1 MQRSDRLGWYNH
13 YGSEEKANETVNEI
27 KAKGGEAIAVKG
39 NMTRSEDVKKL
50 VKASEEFGKEIHILI
65 NVTGGLVARKTLEEL
80 VDLCYPYLPSINAK
94 GEPFEDESVEMTMM
108 LVQQLIIKALKEENL
123 KTENLMEVMR
133 QVISTIDHID
143 AELQSVRNLINEAIT
158 NKKTTEPTSEFQSGL
173 EVK

>member
-1 MQRSDRLGWYNH
+1 MSLNPNDDIL
-13 YGSEEKANETVNEI
+13 
-27 KAKGGEAIAVKG
+27 AKF
-39 NMTRSEDVKKL
+39 KKSNQGYL
-50 VKASEEFGKEIHILI
+50 DNLSYE
-65 NVTGGLVARKTLEEL
+65 ARKALEEL

-143 AELQSVRNLINEAIT
+143 AELQSVRNLINKAIT
-158 NKKTTEPTSEFQSGL
+158 NKKTTEPTSEFNLDS
-173 EVK
+173 K

>member
-1 MQRSDRLGWYNH
+1 MSLNPNDDIL
-13 YGSEEKANETVNEI
+13 
-27 KAKGGEAIAVKG
+27 AKF
-39 NMTRSEDVKKL
+39 KKSNQGYL
-50 VKASEEFGKEIHILI
+50 DNLSYE
-65 NVTGGLVARKTLEEL
+65 ARKALEEL

-123 KTENLMEVMR
+123 KTENLMEAMR

-158 NKKTTEPTSEFQSGL
+158 NKKTTEPTSEFQSRL

>member
-1 MQRSDRLGWYNH
+1 MSLNPNDDIL
-13 YGSEEKANETVNEI
+13 
-27 KAKGGEAIAVKG
+27 AKF
-39 NMTRSEDVKKL
+39 KKSNQGYL
-50 VKASEEFGKEIHILI
+50 DNLSYE
-65 NVTGGLVARKTLEEL
+65 ARKALEEL
-80 VDLCYPYLPSINAK
+80 VDLCYPYLTSINAK

-123 KTENLMEVMR
+123 KTENFMEVMR

-158 NKKTTEPTSEFQSGL
+158 NKKTTEPTSEFQSRL

>member
-1 MQRSDRLGWYNH
+1 MSLNPNDDIL
-13 YGSEEKANETVNEI
+13 
-27 KAKGGEAIAVKG
+27 AKF
-39 NMTRSEDVKKL
+39 KKSNQGYL
-50 VKASEEFGKEIHILI
+50 DNLSYE
-65 NVTGGLVARKTLEEL
+65 ARKALEEL

-123 KTENLMEVMR
+123 KTENFMEVMR

-158 NKKTTEPTSEFQSGL
+158 NKKTTEPTSEFNLDS
-173 EVK
+173 K

>member
-1 MQRSDRLGWYNH
+1 MSLNPNDDIL
-13 YGSEEKANETVNEI
+13 
-27 KAKGGEAIAVKG
+27 AKF
-39 NMTRSEDVKKL
+39 KKSNQGYL
-50 VKASEEFGKEIHILI
+50 DNLSYE
-65 NVTGGLVARKTLEEL
+65 ARKALEEL

-123 KTENLMEVMR
+123 KTENLMEAMR

-143 AELQSVRNLINEAIT
+143 AELQSVRNLIDEAIT
-158 NKKTTEPTSEFQSGL
+158 NKKTTEPTSEFQSRL

>member
-1 MQRSDRLGWYNH
+1 MSLNPNDDIL
-13 YGSEEKANETVNEI
+13 
-27 KAKGGEAIAVKG
+27 AKF
-39 NMTRSEDVKKL
+39 KKSNQGYL
-50 VKASEEFGKEIHILI
+50 DNLSYE
-65 NVTGGLVARKTLEEL
+65 ARKALEEL

-133 QVISTIDHID
+133 QVINTIDHVD

>member
-1 MQRSDRLGWYNH
+1 MSLNPNDDIL
-13 YGSEEKANETVNEI
+13 
-27 KAKGGEAIAVKG
+27 AKF
-39 NMTRSEDVKKL
+39 KKSNQGYL
-50 VKASEEFGKEIHILI
+50 DNLSYE
-65 NVTGGLVARKTLEEL
+65 ARKALEEL

-158 NKKTTEPTSEFQSGL
+158 NKKTTEPTSEFQSRL

>member
-1 MQRSDRLGWYNH
+1 MSLNPNDDIL
-13 YGSEEKANETVNEI
+13 
-27 KAKGGEAIAVKG
+27 AKF
-39 NMTRSEDVKKL
+39 KKSNQGYL
-50 VKASEEFGKEIHILI
+50 DNLSYE
-65 NVTGGLVARKTLEEL
+65 ARKALEEL

-123 KTENLMEVMR
+123 KTENFMEVMR

>member
-1 MQRSDRLGWYNH
+1 MSLNPNDDIL
-13 YGSEEKANETVNEI
+13 
-27 KAKGGEAIAVKG
+27 AKF
-39 NMTRSEDVKKL
+39 KKSNQGYL
-50 VKASEEFGKEIHILI
+50 DNLSYE
-65 NVTGGLVARKTLEEL
+65 ARKALEEL

-143 AELQSVRNLINEAIT
+143 AELQSVRNLINEAII
-158 NKKTTEPTSEFQSGL
+158 NKKTTEPTSEFQSRL

>member
-1 MQRSDRLGWYNH
+1 MSLNPNDDIL
-13 YGSEEKANETVNEI
+13 
-27 KAKGGEAIAVKG
+27 AKF
-39 NMTRSEDVKKL
+39 KKSNQGYL
-50 VKASEEFGKEIHILI
+50 DNLSYE
-65 NVTGGLVARKTLEEL
+65 ARKALEEL

-158 NKKTTEPTSEFQSGL
+158 NKKTTEPTSEFNRL

>member
-1 MQRSDRLGWYNH
+1 MSLNPNDDIL
-13 YGSEEKANETVNEI
+13 
-27 KAKGGEAIAVKG
+27 AKF
-39 NMTRSEDVKKL
+39 KKSNQGYL
-50 VKASEEFGKEIHILI
+50 DNLSYE
-65 NVTGGLVARKTLEEL
+65 ARKTLEEL

>member
-1 MQRSDRLGWYNH
+1 MSLNPNDDIL
-13 YGSEEKANETVNEI
+13 
-27 KAKGGEAIAVKG
+27 AKF
-39 NMTRSEDVKKL
+39 KKSNQGYL
-50 VKASEEFGKEIHILI
+50 DNLSYE
-65 NVTGGLVARKTLEEL
+65 ARKALEEL

>member
-1 MQRSDRLGWYNH
+1 MSLNPNDDIL
-13 YGSEEKANETVNEI
+13 
-27 KAKGGEAIAVKG
+27 AKF
-39 NMTRSEDVKKL
+39 KKSNQGYL
-50 VKASEEFGKEIHILI
+50 DNLSYE
-65 NVTGGLVARKTLEEL
+65 ARKALEEL

-158 NKKTTEPTSEFQSGL
+158 NKKTTEPTSEFNLDS
-173 EVK
+173 K

>member
-1 MQRSDRLGWYNH
+1 MSLNPNDDIL
-13 YGSEEKANETVNEI
+13 
-27 KAKGGEAIAVKG
+27 AKF
-39 NMTRSEDVKKL
+39 KKSNQGYL
-50 VKASEEFGKEIHILI
+50 DNLSYE
-65 NVTGGLVARKTLEEL
+65 ARKALEEL

-143 AELQSVRNLINEAIT
+143 AELQSVRNLINEAIA
-158 NKKTTEPTSEFQSGL
+158 NKKTTEPNPNFNLDS
-173 EVK
+173 K

>member
-1 MQRSDRLGWYNH
+1 MSLNPNDDIL
-13 YGSEEKANETVNEI
+13 
-27 KAKGGEAIAVKG
+27 AKF
-39 NMTRSEDVKKL
+39 KKSNQGYL
-50 VKASEEFGKEIHILI
+50 DNLSYE
-65 NVTGGLVARKTLEEL
+65 ARKALEEL

-158 NKKTTEPTSEFQSGL
+158 NKKTTEPNPNFNLDS
-173 EVK
+173 K

>member
-1 MQRSDRLGWYNH
+1 MSLNPNDDIL
-13 YGSEEKANETVNEI
+13 
-27 KAKGGEAIAVKG
+27 AKF
-39 NMTRSEDVKKL
+39 KKSNQGYL
-50 VKASEEFGKEIHILI
+50 DNLSYE
-65 NVTGGLVARKTLEEL
+65 ARKALEEL

-123 KTENLMEVMR
+123 KTENLMEVMC

-158 NKKTTEPTSEFQSGL
+158 NKKTTEPTSEFNLDS
-173 EVK
+173 K

>member
-1 MQRSDRLGWYNH
+1 MSLNPNDDIL
-13 YGSEEKANETVNEI
+13 
-27 KAKGGEAIAVKG
+27 AKF
-39 NMTRSEDVKKL
+39 KKSNQGYL
-50 VKASEEFGKEIHILI
+50 DNLSYE
-65 NVTGGLVARKTLEEL
+65 ARKALEEL

-143 AELQSVRNLINEAIT
+143 TELQSVRNLINEAIT
-158 NKKTTEPTSEFQSGL
+158 NKKTTEPTSEFNLDS
-173 EVK
+173 K

>member
-1 MQRSDRLGWYNH
+1 MSLNPNDDIL
-13 YGSEEKANETVNEI
+13 
-27 KAKGGEAIAVKG
+27 AKF
-39 NMTRSEDVKKL
+39 KKSNQGYL
-50 VKASEEFGKEIHILI
+50 DNLSYE
-65 NVTGGLVARKTLEEL
+65 ARKALEEL

-123 KTENLMEVMR
+123 KTENFMEVMR

-158 NKKTTEPTSEFQSGL
+158 NKKTTEPTSEFQSRL

>member
-1 MQRSDRLGWYNH
+1 MSLNPNDDIL
-13 YGSEEKANETVNEI
+13 
-27 KAKGGEAIAVKG
+27 AKF
-39 NMTRSEDVKKL
+39 KKSNQGYL
-50 VKASEEFGKEIHILI
+50 DNLSYE
-65 NVTGGLVARKTLEEL
+65 ARKALEEL

-133 QVISTIDHID
+133 QVSTIDHID